1 MPVGGILMQMR
12 QAVYRTKRKQGQWL
26 TVRAHANS
34 KALLQATIL
43 AAVAIMLRDWTLLVA
58 SA

>member
-1 MPVGGILMQMR
+1 MPVGGTMNSHANETGCLQDKKKTR
-12 QAVYRTKRKQGQWL
+12 L